1 MSKRLLPVTVMCL
14 AIAAPIAVAA
24 PTAAAPTTAAP
35 SASGISMVSPSLATV
50 SLQVTTVNDAG
61 AGSLREAIL
70 AANLLPIGTTAA
82 IDFTVA
88 GTITLASD
96 LPAISSRV
104 IIDGTS
110 APGYVPG
117 GAPVVILDCARNQG
131 LRFAAGSDDSNLLGV
146 AVGGASGNGVTISA
160 NRITLH
166 SNYIGVDP
174 TSASPAFDNVGDG
187 VYLAANSHHN
197 VIGLNAAGAS
207 GAMSNLIS
215 GNRGAGLRMVHSSN
229 NTVVSN
235 RIGTTPDG
243 SAAIPNLHGG
253 IEMISGSD
261 RNQIG
266 GTLFVD
272 SATGIANN
280 PTGTK
285 GTVPEVYVVPPLG
298 NLVSGNARHGILIA
312 GQSRFNML
320 NGNFVGTTADGDA
333 AIGNGLDGV
342 NITGSDRNTLQGC
355 KFNNNPFVYYNVVS
369 GNGRNGLRIS
379 NSDNV
384 VVQANFFG
392 VGANNTTVVANRL
405 DGILVDG
412 TSTNVQVGGVIPLG
426 NVVSGNTRN
435 GIEVRDKVNG
445 FITFNTFGG
454 LLAFKGAAPNGRAG
468 LLVTSTGGNNL
479 ARTNVF
485 SGNTGNGIELFGRA
499 TGVTV
504 DPNIVGLTTNG
515 RTKLPNG
522 GHGLVIG
529 GSAHHNTIGGTR
541 RSVIPQNLFSGNAG
555 YGIAIVDSAHDNQ
568 VLDTYIGTAV
578 FGMTRLS
585 NGRGGVLLA
594 GQAHDN
600 TIGSPVSQAR
610 GGQNRAGKV
619 GTRGEIRT
627 PSNLISGNN
636 GFGVGLGRGT
646 HGNLVVNNYVGLDR
660 VGRRLPNV
668 GPAIINAGVGNTLL
682 GNSVAPN

>member
-14 AIAAPIAVAA
+14 AIAAPVAVAA
-24 PTAAAPTTAAP
+24 PAAAAPSTAAP
-35 SASGISMVSPSLATV
+35 SASRIANVSPALATI

-61 AGSLREAIL
+61 PGSLRQAIL
-70 AANLLPIGTTAA
+70 DANLLPIGTTAA

-88 GTITLASD
+88 GTITLAAD
-96 LPAISSRV
+96 LPEISSRV

-110 APGYVPG
+110 APGYLPG
-117 GAPVVILDCARNQG
+117 GAPVVTLDCASHQG
-131 LRFAAGSDDSNLLGV
+131 LRFASGSDDSSVLGL
-146 AVGGASGNGVTISA
+146 AVGNAGGNGVTISA
-160 NRITLH
+160 NRVTLN
-166 SNYIGVDP
+166 SNYIGV
-174 TSASPAFDNVGDG
+174 TPAGAAFGNEGDG
-187 VYLAANSHHN
+187 VYLAPDSHHN

-207 GAMSNLIS
+207 GALSNLIS
-215 GNRGAGLRMVHSSN
+215 GNRGAGLRMVRSSN

-235 RIGTTPDG
+235 RIGTNAAG

-253 IEMISGSD
+253 IEMTSGSD

-272 SATGIANN
+272 SNTGIANN

-298 NLVSGNARHGILIA
+298 NLVSGNARHGILIT
-312 GQSRFNML
+312 GQSRLNML

-342 NITGSDRNTLQGC
+342 NITNSDRNTLQGC

-392 VGANNTTVVANRL
+392 VGANNTTIVANRL

-426 NVVSGNTRN
+426 NVVSGNDRN
-435 GIEVRDKVNG
+435 GIEVRDKVSG

-454 LLAFKGAAPNGRAG
+454 LLAFKGAAPNRRAG

-485 SGNTGNGIELFGRA
+485 SGNTGNGIELSGRA

-541 RSVIPQNLFSGNAG
+541 RSVIPQNLFSGNSG

-578 FGMTRLS
+578 FGVSRLS

-600 TIGSPVSQAR
+600 TIGSSVSQSR
-610 GGQNRAGKV
+610 VGQSRAGKV

-660 VGRRLPNV
+660 FGRRLPNV

-682 GNSVAPN
+682 SNSVSPT